1 VNGTLILEGRPLG
14 GQDVLAL
21 AGGQLVAATVTD
33 DRGAF
38 SLQGTGDAAL
48 TVVAKVRGSS
58 MYGFVGRVVE
68 PGEAADL
75 ALPAP
80 FALAVQIAGED
91 LPERLDLALDPVHLD
106 GVDDALLGLAN
117 LRPDGLM
124 DAHFGRRVI
133 DLEGTELKLQ
143 PGTWRLTASWEDP
156 DHFDAPAYAGEALV
170 VVAGD
175 ERVTLQVTL
184 TE

>member
-1 VNGTLILEGRPLG
+1 MNGTLTIEGRPLG

-21 AGGQLVAATVTD
+21 AGGRLVATAVTD

-48 TVVAKVRGSS
+48 TVLAKVRGGST
-58 MYGFVGRVVE
+58 YGLVGRIGGD
-68 PGEAADL
+68 GEAAVL

-80 FALAVQIAGED
+80 FALDIHVEGEQ

-106 GVDDALLGLAN
+106 GVDDALLALAN

-124 DAHFGRRVI
+124 DAHFGCRVI

-156 DHFDAPAYAGEALV
+156 DHFDAPTYSGETLV
-170 VVAGD
+170 VVEGD
-175 ERVTLQVTL
+175 ERVTLHVAL
-184 TE
+184 TG